1 MNYQDGQR
9 SVISVKLI
17 TRIRSKKKK
26 KNLSN
31 SQNTSFYYLKKRYL
45 AYTLRHMNSIYL
57 DKCSKNKKLRFLKI
71 GL

>member
-17 TRIRSKKKK
+17 TVFGVKKK